1 MKRGVWPGPRSGRM
15 KIAQRF
21 IAGWEVYY
29 RGVNPRS
36 GRQSESYRT
45 ASNSERM
52 QGSTWRIRVAEIDHV
67 ASEIPK
73 FCRPLKRALINIL
86 IVLPSSELLGYFR
99 TSASRTLS
107 ITAA

>member
-15 KIAQRF
+15 KTAQRF

-36 GRQSESYRT
+36 GRQSESFRT

-67 ASEIPK
+67 ASDSLNSVA
-73 FCRPLKRALINIL
+73 R
-86 IVLPSSELLGYFR
+86 
-99 TSASRTLS
+99 
-107 ITAA
+107 